1 MGDRKR
7 EELREEDTEVEK
19 PDAGK
24 LWLYR
29 HHEAAGELGREY
41 MQDDWLDL
49 IDLDMWLIN
58 LLDMVDGFYS
68 KDPWL

>member
-29 HHEAAGELGREY
+29 HHEAAGELAHQY
-41 MQDDWLDL
+41 SDL
-49 IDLDMWLIN
+49 AESICKMID
-58 LLDMVDGFYS
+58 
-68 KDPWL
+68 